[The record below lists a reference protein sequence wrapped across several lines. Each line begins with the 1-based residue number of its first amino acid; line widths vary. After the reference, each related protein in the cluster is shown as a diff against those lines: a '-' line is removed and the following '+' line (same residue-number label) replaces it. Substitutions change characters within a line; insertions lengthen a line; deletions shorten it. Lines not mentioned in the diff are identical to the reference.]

1 MLSTHLFGVT
11 FELLRKMLGFFWDKK
26 TNRTQYFI
34 NIREAKGDY
43 IYLSKTNFNL
53 CCFCF
58 IGPKA
63 QYILTVRAFND
74 YGESKPA
81 YLKAETG
88 QCPK

>member
-1 MLSTHLFGVT
+1 MGV
-11 FELLRKMLGFFWDKK
+11 G
-26 TNRTQYFI
+26 
-34 NIREAKGDY
+34 GDY
-43 IYLSKTNFNL
+43 IYLSKTTFNL

-81 YLKAETG
+81 YLKAKTG
-88 QCPK
+88 QCPE